1 MNDKVKKEIER
12 LKKADAVDIVS
23 EILSK
28 EIDILKRCLLFICFS
43 KYRFNNIYF
52 NCFIFL
58 KWRKNGQN

>member
-28 EIDILKRCLLFICFS
+28 EIDILKRCLLLSVLVNIVLIAFACIALFS
-43 KYRFNNIYF
+43 
-52 NCFIFL
+52 
-58 KWRKNGQN
+58 

>member
-28 EIDILKRCLLFICFS
+28 EIDILKRCLLLSVLVNIVLITSTLIALFS
-43 KYRFNNIYF
+43 
-52 NCFIFL
+52 
-58 KWRKNGQN
+58 